1 MAVQWS
7 ESRFQELFYVPDI
20 IEDTAAPSVPTEEA
34 GLIISEL
41 QPFGAQLEWVNLPC
55 KMLGLTLALIL
66 LKPYSVRVKI
76 PAGMADMIVVFQ
88 SGLT

>member
-7 ESRFQELFYVPDI
+7 DSRFQELIYVPDL

-41 QPFGAQLEWVNLPC
+41 QPFGAQLE
-55 KMLGLTLALIL
+55 
-66 LKPYSVRVKI
+66 S
-76 PAGMADMIVVFQ
+76 DE
-88 SGLT
+88 